1 LDDKRSRAPT
11 TARRCR
17 VLLVGGGTAGHVS
30 PLLAVAEVLARLAD
44 VELLFIGG
52 RRGLEGELARKA
64 GIRFHAMPLP
74 SLRDPD
80 SRLAFIGQAL
90 LLPLATLS
98 AVVRIARFRPAVCVT
113 SGSFSALPALF
124 AARLLR
130 VPIYLWVGD
139 AIPGRALRAAAG
151 WSARI
156 GVTFAPALATLPRG
170 RASVTG
176 NPIRG
181 SLLRWTKAAGRDA
194 LGLPAGVPVV
204 FVTGGSQG
212 SEKINTAVSGALKRL
227 LRRAAVVH
235 HTGPAHL
242 ARAEAQRELVDPA
255 DRGRYQPR
263 GYFHDDMGAALAAAD
278 LVVGRA
284 GSSSIAE
291 PLAFGTPLVLIPFGA
306 SMSGHQSANARAAAE
321 TGAATILPES
331 DLDGDR
337 LAAVVNGLLDDG
349 PRLARMAAA
358 AKAAG
363 RPDAAEAIAR
373 DVLALG
379 RCGP

>member
-1 LDDKRSRAPT
+1 M
-11 TARRCR
+11 
-17 VLLVGGGTAGHVS
+17 LLVGGGTAGHVS
-30 PLLAVAEVLARLAD
+30 PLLAVAEALGELVD
-44 VELLFIGG
+44 VDLLFIGG

-64 GIRFHAMPLP
+64 GIPFHATPLP

-80 SRLAFIGQAL
+80 SRLAFAGHAL
-90 LLPLATLS
+90 LLPIATLS
-98 AVVRIARFRPAVCVT
+98 AFVRIARYRPSVCVT

-156 GVTFAPALATLPRG
+156 GVTFAPALAALPRG
-170 RASVTG
+170 RATVTG
-176 NPIRG
+176 NPIRR
-181 SLLRWTKAAGRDA
+181 SLLRWTRAAGRAA
-194 LGLPAGVPVV
+194 LGLPDDLPVV

-212 SEKINTAVSGALKRL
+212 SDRINTAVSGALRRL
-227 LRRAAVVH
+227 VRRAAVIH
-235 HTGPAHL
+235 HTGPANL
-242 ARAEAQRELVDPA
+242 ARAEAQRELLDPA

-263 GYFHDDMGAALAAAD
+263 GYLHDEMGGALAAAD

-291 PLAFGTPLVLIPFGA
+291 PLAFGTPLVLVPFGA
-306 SMSGHQSANARAAAE
+306 SMSGHQAANARAAAE

-363 RPDAAEAIAR
+363 RPDAATAIAR
-373 DVLALG
+373 EVLALG
-379 RCGP
+379 GCG